1 MAQLRQV
8 PREIHK
14 HIRARSYIGGSA
26 LGVSDGLVTNLAFLS
41 GFAAIESGKISLIQ
55 VAGLA
60 SMLAGAISMFF
71 SEILLRCEG
80 LDSGRSGEDRRTNSL
95 KQGKVPRGHSDARTS
110 CPPSE
115 TVESDQD
122 GRSYWTIVSSRRT
135 NPSSSFSA
143 SHNSNA
149 RIARFRSNIGSVLV
163 SSGSLEGARRRKE
176 TMEERTGNVSH
187 RCSSRINPIPN
198 RWIPLIFLG
207 LKKCSL
213 VVFSGRFPG
222 ETVSPPLVPESFPVH
237 PCTS

>member
-1 MAQLRQV
+1 MLPDSLPCWRVPSACSSVGSLRDALNTNYSKLTRSAKQA
-8 PREIHK
+8 RLSK
-14 HIRARSYIGGSA
+14 NLRKRRRA
-26 LGVSDGLVTNLAFLS
+26 
-41 GFAAIESGKISLIQ
+41 ES
-55 VAGLA
+55 
-60 SMLAGAISMFF
+60 F
-71 SEILLRCEG
+71 LRCEG
-80 LDSGRSGEDRRTNSL
+80 LDSGGSGEDRRTNSL

-143 SHNSNA
+143 SHNSDA
-149 RIARFRSNIGSVLV
+149 RLAGFRSNIGSVLV

-187 RCSSRINPIPN
+187 RCSRRINPIPN

-213 VVFSGRFPG
+213 VVISGRFLG
-222 ETVSPPLVPESFPVH
+222 VTVSPPSIPESFPVH

>member
-41 GFAAIESGKISLIQ
+41 GFAAIES
-55 VAGLA
+55 
-60 SMLAGAISMFF
+60 
-71 SEILLRCEG
+71 
-80 LDSGRSGEDRRTNSL
+80 
-95 KQGKVPRGHSDARTS
+95 
-110 CPPSE
+110 
-115 TVESDQD
+115 DQD

-143 SHNSNA
+143 SHNSDA
-149 RIARFRSNIGSVLV
+149 RVARFRSYIGSVLV
-163 SSGSLEGARRRKE
+163 PSGSLEGARRRKE

-187 RCSSRINPIPN
+187 RCSSRINPISN

-207 LKKCSL
+207 LKKCSS
-213 VVFSGRFPG
+213 VVFSGRF
-222 ETVSPPLVPESFPVH
+222 SLVKRCHLPWSRN
-237 PCTS
+237 